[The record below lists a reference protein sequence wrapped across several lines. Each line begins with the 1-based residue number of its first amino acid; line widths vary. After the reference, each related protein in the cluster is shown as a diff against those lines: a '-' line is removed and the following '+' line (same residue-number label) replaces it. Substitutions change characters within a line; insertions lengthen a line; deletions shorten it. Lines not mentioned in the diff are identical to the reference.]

1 MKQPALS
8 IIIPVHNAEQYL
20 PGCLDSILAAGLEGA
35 EVLLIDDGSTDRSG
49 ALCRKYAE
57 NHPYIRQFSQGNLGP
72 SAARNRGLELSCG
85 QYVAFFD
92 ADDYVIPA
100 ALRKTAALL
109 EKCPGGEIWVS
120 DFCRVSDCG
129 CVLDKVYQ
137 IDDTPEPIQ
146 DKEYLQAFLGR
157 GDCVWN
163 VWRYLFQREFLMR
176 GGLCFVEGADCA
188 EDLEF
193 VVRALTKVEKPV
205 FFHNPYYFY
214 RVNYGATLTRK
225 YDAKRVEHL
234 TAMLQ
239 CSAEYLRKQSSEG
252 AQLLLNKIA
261 LEFFLNLAL
270 LQEVVPGDRAR
281 VRALLQETAWI
292 MGLADKR
299 MLKLL
304 GDAVKGLGVDGVSKT
319 VYCMKRVKR
328 RLRSM
333 KIAVF
338 AASK

>member
-1 MKQPALS
+1 M
-8 IIIPVHNAEQYL
+8 
-20 PGCLDSILAAGLEGA
+20 
-35 EVLLIDDGSTDRSG
+35 
-49 ALCRKYAE
+49 
-57 NHPYIRQFSQGNLGP
+57 
-72 SAARNRGLELSCG
+72 
-85 QYVAFFD
+85 
-92 ADDYVIPA
+92 
-100 ALRKTAALL
+100 
-109 EKCPGGEIWVS
+109 
-120 DFCRVSDCG
+120 
-129 CVLDKVYQ
+129 
-137 IDDTPEPIQ
+137 
-146 DKEYLQAFLGR
+146 
-157 GDCVWN
+157 
-163 VWRYLFQREFLMR
+163 
-176 GGLCFVEGADCA
+176 
-188 EDLEF
+188 
-193 VVRALTKVEKPV
+193 
-205 FFHNPYYFY
+205 
-214 RVNYGATLTRK
+214 NYGATLTRK